1 MRTSGTP
8 TTSLRAVIWM
18 AVEATIFAGIAA
30 VATLV
35 IAGIRTYY
43 GPWADPP
50 GTNESWWAL
59 LTLALGLAAWRFVR
73 RSRRDRA
80 ATS

>member
-1 MRTSGTP
+1 MGTSGSSI
-8 TTSLRAVIWM
+8 TSLRAVIWL
-18 AVEATIFAGIAA
+18 AVEATICAGIAA

-59 LTLALGLAAWRFVR
+59 FTVAVGLAAWRFVR